1 MKIPN
6 PKKRKKNEEGNSNIR
21 RQNTICS
28 SENEFGSSS
37 NSYQSRSKNKGK
49 QPLTDTT
56 NGTNMNSQELE
67 KIQMQQHANCNSQSQ
82 NTTYCNENITPL
94 TSSTF
99 ASSSKVVSVAR
110 TAQSSSSNNP
120 RFHCSSQ
127 TNSNQISKFVNI
139 SSFHGLQVLF
149 YFVIVLI
156 GYEDYGDATWL
167 CEHCNA
173 LMWYN
178 ERINKRRNCIPP
190 KFSMC
195 CMHGKIE
202 LPPPP
207 VLPQVLLDLLF
218 RGDSESI
225 NFIENIRA
233 YNSMFAFTSMDGEID
248 ASVNN
253 GRGPFVFRFHG
264 QNFHQIGSLL
274 PEEGLPPAFT
284 QLYIFD
290 TENEVRNRISAFS
303 SKRRA
308 QNSQSRTLRDDT
320 MEAIKSM
327 LDECNPYAKILRT
340 ARDRFGDALQ
350 TSDVKIILISG
361 RGTNEK
367 TYNLPTTSEVAALF
381 VGDFDEE
388 IDARDI
394 IVETKGKK
402 LTRISELHPA
412 YLPLQY
418 PLLFPFGEDGYH
430 IDLHLKRTTTTSKK
444 PRSKVSMREFFA
456 YRIFVRYNQFSAL
469 MFSGKLFQQFLV
481 DGFTM
486 IEVERIRY
494 LKLNQKA
501 LRADKYN
508 NVSAYASSGNQD
520 STKCGKRIVLPSTYV
535 AGARYMREKY
545 MDAMAVCQT
554 FGYPEL
560 FIIFTCNPKWPEIT
574 KHLQQRRLKSEDR
587 ADILSRVF
595 KMNLDSL
602 IFEIHNKNL
611 FGSLRGGKLSTT
623 IGQKSSF

>member
-28 SENEFGSSS
+28 NENEFGSSS

-110 TAQSSSSNNP
+110 TAQSSSSNTP

-127 TNSNQISKFVNI
+127 TNSNQIS
-139 SSFHGLQVLF
+139 
-149 YFVIVLI
+149 
-156 GYEDYGDATWL
+156 YEDYGDATWL

-233 YNSMFAFTSMDGEID
+233 YNSMFAFTSMGGEID

-253 GRGPFVFRFHG
+253 GRGPFVFRLHG

-308 QNSQSRTLRDDT
+308 PNSQPRTLRDDT
-320 MEAIKSM
+320 VEAIKSM
-327 LDECNPYAKILRT
+327 LDECKPYAKILRT

-350 TSDVKIILISG
+350 SLDVKIILISG

-394 IVETKGKK
+394 IVETKGNK

-456 YRIFVRYNQFSAL
+456 YRIFERYNQFSAL

-486 IEVERIRY
+486 IEAERIRY

-501 LRADKYN
+501 LRADKYS

-535 AGARYMREKY
+535 GGARYMREKY

-560 FIIFTCNPKWPEIT
+560 FITFTCNPKWPDIT
-574 KHLQQRRLKSEDR
+574 RHLQQRRLKSEDR

-611 FGSLRGGKLSTT
+611 FGSSRGSKLSTT